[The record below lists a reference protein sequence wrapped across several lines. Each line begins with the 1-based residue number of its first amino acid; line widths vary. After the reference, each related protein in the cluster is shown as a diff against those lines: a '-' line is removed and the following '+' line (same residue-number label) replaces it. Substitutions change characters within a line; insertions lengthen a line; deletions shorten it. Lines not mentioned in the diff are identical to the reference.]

1 MGDHATPLPATVRF
15 GSPFSVSS
23 NGYSDT
29 RFGLTDCLKYKYDA
43 MGNVTEVRENG
54 RIAARYFYDAIG
66 RLVREDNK
74 PMGKTAAFTYDNNG
88 RNRSINGGLSRII
101 RSLMALLF

>member
-1 MGDHATPLPATVRF
+1 
-15 GSPFSVSS
+15 
-23 NGYSDT
+23 
-29 RFGLTDCLKYKYDA
+29 
-43 MGNVTEVRENG
+43 MGNVTEVKENG
-54 RIAARYFYDAIG
+54 RITARYFYDAIG